1 MQTTTM
7 TIPMTEAATAT
18 GPSLC
23 ARVGSLTCGCAAPD
37 ASARGGWAATV
48 WRIAPWAGAHG
59 TTVSQSSGDNRTMTV
74 AVTERRRDG
83 ALLPPC
89 RRSAR
94 CMLVLD
100 GSVRRPVLLQQ
111 RVAVGIMLRAADTL
125 PPVQERLL
133 GEPAVLGCSL

>member
-1 MQTTTM
+1 MQTTTTM
-7 TIPMTEAATAT
+7 IPMTEAATAT

-23 ARVGSLTCGCAAPD
+23 CTRRCADVRMPRPPTHRRA
-37 ASARGGWAATV
+37 GGWAATV
-48 WRIAPWAGAHG
+48 GRTAPWAGAHG
-59 TTVSQSSGDNRTMTV
+59 TTVSQSSGDNRTMTSPDGARV
-74 AVTERRRDG
+74 VTERYSAR
-83 ALLPPC
+83 

-100 GSVRRPVLLQQ
+100 GSVCVPVLLQQ
-111 RVAVGIMLRAADTL
+111 RVAVGIMLRAADPL